1 MTKIP
6 VRYVMAFC
14 VAAVALTASQPL
26 RAAVK
31 VVGEVTEE
39 EAAAPAVVKSNAEE
53 VAKENAAPPAKVK
66 RNALNGNIEATNVK
80 ARTITI
86 KHKEERKTF
95 TLAPDCEVTGAGG
108 RKVTLAS
115 LVIGERVKV
124 KYTQEGDQ
132 LVAHHIGHVDK
143 KKKTEEAPQAK

>member
-1 MTKIP
+1 
-6 VRYVMAFC
+6 MAFC
-14 VAAVALTASQPL
+14 VAAVALTASQSV

-31 VVGEVTEE
+31 VTEE
-39 EAAAPAVVKSNAEE
+39 VAEEKAAAPAVVQSNAEE

-66 RNALNGNIEATNVK
+66 SNALNGNIEATDVK

-95 TLAPDCEVTGAGG
+95 TLAPDCEVTGAEN
-108 RKVTLAS
+108 KKATLAS

-124 KYTQEGDQ
+124 KYTQVGDK

-143 KKKTEEAPQAK
+143 KKKSEETSKAK